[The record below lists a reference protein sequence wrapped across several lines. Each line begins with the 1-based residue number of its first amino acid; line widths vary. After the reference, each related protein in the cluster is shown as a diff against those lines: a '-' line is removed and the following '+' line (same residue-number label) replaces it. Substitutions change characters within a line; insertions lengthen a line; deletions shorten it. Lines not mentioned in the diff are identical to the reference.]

1 MFDTVFYNII
11 YIMLELVP
19 LGVLPYRLVLLANL
33 SDFSPGKVKP
43 FNAQLNNMYPR
54 RLYRYGDDSSTDG
67 LELSVDENGIMWE
80 AAEFSE
86 TSESYRISPYGSETA
101 GDVDTSVL
109 LSSHSPSSKRV
120 VNGGQDTD
128 EDLDSLDDDGILRPS
143 RGGRRGSD
151 SKKTSQEISTS
162 QLPLGER
169 VSRIL
174 KTLRRDEDSESLD
187 LLIKL
192 NNDCTDRDKPAARNA
207 TSVYGTERRLSR
219 PKTES
224 PLERALAVQNRVKSL
239 TFPRT
244 GKKSVTI
251 SDTSSSDLMPKPP
264 PPHKNGKRFERNARP
279 LRATDPGLPCPGAA
293 MQEASLTPEPFEDFS
308 SSSYASFPT
317 TPFPRGQAAKDT
329 PPASSGAVSQTVQG
343 QSAGQKA
350 AAAEPWNLQSN
361 VTNDKKGTAADGTF
375 PRNGHPPTAAAG
387 HPSNSPASGKAGEPL
402 SREKE
407 AKVGA
412 QRSAHAGDEGRNL
425 NQPPRNNGSALGN
438 NSKLEQRATGE
449 EGRGLYKFARNNGSA
464 SGNGS
469 KLEQRDAGDA
479 GRNLNQTPQ
488 NNGSAPGNDSRLEQ
502 RHTGADGRNLN
513 QSPMNN
519 GSAPGN
525 GSKLEH
531 LRGAGDAKGNL
542 IHSTGNKG
550 SAPGNGS
557 GLGHT
562 GNGDDRRNVSPFSK
576 SNGSV
581 PGSHSKLEQQNAG
594 DYKRNLDGSSENG
607 ANAVGN
613 RSGLERH
620 QNWQQHRGEELI
632 GSSVAAPKDG
642 QTSQLEMSTVRR
654 QPSTSNSPLLRQ
666 ASVVSTDGSD
676 TKKLMTP
683 SQKQLRAMYS
693 RSHSDSSMQSSEAES
708 VSMSPPLPLPP
719 PQPLRDT
726 EGNESTDFDFE
737 SDLEKFTG
745 PGSGGGGGR
754 KGVVVGEVGNGRAV
768 HKRLKMRKM
777 GEGKQGGHLSVPSAL
792 DGKKSC

>member
-1 MFDTVFYNII
+1 MSI
-11 YIMLELVP
+11 YMLQLVP
-19 LGVLPYRLVLLANL
+19 FGVLPYRLVLLANL

-43 FNAQLNNMYPR
+43 SNAQPNNMYPR

-109 LSSHSPSSKRV
+109 LSSHSPSNKRV

-143 RGGRRGSD
+143 RGGRGGID

-192 NNDCTDRDKPAARNA
+192 NNDYTDRDKPAARNA
-207 TSVYGTERRLSR
+207 TSVYGTERRVSR

-264 PPHKNGKRFERNARP
+264 PPHKNGKRFECNARP
-279 LRATDPGLPCPGAA
+279 LRTTDPGLPRPGAA
-293 MQEASLTPEPFEDFS
+293 TQEASLMPEPFEDFS
-308 SSSYASFPT
+308 SSSYASFPA
-317 TPFPRGQAAKDT
+317 TPFPCGQAAKDT
-329 PPASSGAVSQTVQG
+329 PPAPSGAVSPTVQG

-350 AAAEPWNLQSN
+350 AAAEPWNPQSN
-361 VTNDKKGTAADGTF
+361 VTNDKKRTAADGTF
-375 PRNGHPPTAAAG
+375 SRNGHPPAAAAG

-402 SREKE
+402 SWEKE

-412 QRSAHAGDEGRNL
+412 QRSAHAGDEGGNL
-425 NQPPRNNGSALGN
+425 NQPPRNNGSAPGN
-438 NSKLEQRATGE
+438 GSKLEQRATGDD
-449 EGRGLYKFARNNGSA
+449 GKSLYKSARNNGSA
-464 SGNGS
+464 PGNGS

-479 GRNLNQTPQ
+479 GRNLNHTPQ

-531 LRGAGDAKGNL
+531 ARGAGDAKGNL

-562 GNGDDRRNVSPFSK
+562 GNGDDGRNVSPSSK

-581 PGSHSKLEQQNAG
+581 PGSHSKLEQQSAG

-607 ANAVGN
+607 ANVVGN

-620 QNWQQHRGEELI
+620 QNRQQHRGEELTV
-632 GSSVAAPKDG
+632 SSVAAPKDG
-642 QTSQLEMSTVRR
+642 QMSQLEMSTVRR
-654 QPSTSNSPLLRQ
+654 QPSTSNSPLMRQ

-676 TKKLMTP
+676 AKKLMTP
-683 SQKQLRAMYS
+683 SQKPAKQLRAMYS
-693 RSHSDSSMQSSEAES
+693 RSRSNSSMQSSEAES

-719 PQPLRDT
+719 PLPLRDT

-754 KGVVVGEVGNGRAV
+754 KGVVAGKVGNGRAV

-777 GEGKQGGHLSVPSAL
+777 GAGKQGGHLSVPSAL

>member
-1 MFDTVFYNII
+1 MLCSRVHCRRIKLLMTHLSMHAVHVPGYLLPTCLRSARAQMFDTVFYNII

-19 LGVLPYRLVLLANL
+19 FSVLPYHLVLLANL

-143 RGGRRGSD
+143 RGGRN
-151 SKKTSQEISTS
+151 SKKTSQEISS

-187 LLIKL
+187 LLIKM

-207 TSVYGTERRLSR
+207 TSVYGTERRVSQ

-251 SDTSSSDLMPKPP
+251 SDTSSSDLMPRPP
-264 PPHKNGKRFERNARP
+264 PPHKNGKRFEHNARP
-279 LRATDPGLPCPGAA
+279 LRTTDPGLPRPGAA
-293 MQEASLTPEPFEDFS
+293 TQEASLTPEPFEDFS

-329 PPASSGAVSQTVQG
+329 PPAPSGAVSPTVQG

-350 AAAEPWNLQSN
+350 AAAESWNLQSN

-375 PRNGHPPTAAAG
+375 ARNEHPPTAAAG

-412 QRSAHAGDEGRNL
+412 QRSAHAGDEGRNR

-464 SGNGS
+464 
-469 KLEQRDAGDA
+469 
-479 GRNLNQTPQ
+479 
-488 NNGSAPGNDSRLEQ
+488 
-502 RHTGADGRNLN
+502 
-513 QSPMNN
+513 
-519 GSAPGN
+519 PGN

-531 LRGAGDAKGNL
+531 ARGAGDAKGNL

-562 GNGDDRRNVSPFSK
+562 GNGDDRRNVSPSSK

-607 ANAVGN
+607 ANAVAN
-613 RSGLERH
+613 HSGLERH

-632 GSSVAAPKDG
+632 GSSVVAPKDG

-666 ASVVSTDGSD
+666 ASVVSTDGSE

-683 SQKQLRAMYS
+683 SQKAAKQLRAMYS

-719 PQPLRDT
+719 PLPRRDT

-754 KGVVVGEVGNGRAV
+754 KGVVAGEVENGRAV

-777 GEGKQGGHLSVPSAL
+777 GAGKQGGHLLVPSAL